1 MYCQIIHLDCN
12 STMFRSIVFSGG
24 ATLALSFFGCL
35 QFLEHMGALAG
46 VDTFVG
52 CSAGSLVAFLTVLG
66 FTPRE
71 ACEYFMQVGVKQHT
85 VTELDVFD
93 AVFGERT
100 CLESLGLDQGTHWQS
115 FLSDA
120 LTSKLGIKDVTFS
133 ELAQTTGK
141 VFVVCVTNL
150 TKSRREYLS
159 VDTCPEMS
167 VLLAVRISMAV
178 PLLYAPVLYRGSLY
192 VDGGLLDN
200 LPLAH
205 FEKKGPPT
213 TLALFLRRVADTKTH
228 TATDVSLPS
237 PMRYLGM
244 LVSVVMTHAQQNNGN
259 MSGQHRH
266 ESCAYGSDSKHVMM
280 VGVPVQEA
288 EAMSCGF
295 NFRSLDFD
303 VNEERINELVSRG
316 YTAARDTLKMFTN
329 HPEIE

>member
-1 MYCQIIHLDCN
+1 
-12 STMFRSIVFSGG
+12 MFRSIVFSGG

-35 QFLEHMGALAG
+35 QFLEHMGALSG

-52 CSAGSLVAFLTVLG
+52 CSAGSLVAFLTVIG
-66 FTPRE
+66 FTPRH
-71 ACEYFMQVGVKQHT
+71 ACEYFMQVGVRHHI

-93 AVFGERT
+93 AVFGEHT
-100 CLESLGLDQGTHWQS
+100 CLESLGLDQGTRWKS

-120 LTSKLGIKDVTFS
+120 LSSRLGIADVTFS

-141 VFVVCVTNL
+141 VLVVCVTNL
-150 TKSRREYLS
+150 TKGTREYLS
-159 VDTCPEMS
+159 VDTVPDMS

-178 PLLYAPVLYRGSLY
+178 PILYAPVLYKGSLY

-213 TLALFLRRVADTKTH
+213 TLALFLQRIHNTQAE
-228 TATDVSLPS
+228 TASHAVSLPS
-237 PMRYLGM
+237 PMRYLEM
-244 LVSVVMTHAQQNNGN
+244 LMSVVMSHAQQNNGN
-259 MSGQHRH
+259 ISGTRQD
-266 ESCAYGSDSKHVMM
+266 SCTTNPNSKHMVM

-288 EAMSCGF
+288 EAISCGF

-303 VNEERINELVSRG
+303 VNEERMNELVSRG
-316 YTAARDTLKMFTN
+316 YTAARDTLTMITDVPKQHEPPQHTRFRQ
-329 HPEIE
+329 